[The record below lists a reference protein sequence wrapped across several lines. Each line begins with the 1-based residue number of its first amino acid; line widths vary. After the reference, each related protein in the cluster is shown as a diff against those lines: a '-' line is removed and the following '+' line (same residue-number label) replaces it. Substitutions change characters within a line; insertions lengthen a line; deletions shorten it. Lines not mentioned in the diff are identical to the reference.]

1 MVSVG
6 HPNRLSQALKLVGEL
21 PPLSPMVRHLL
32 ATLYAPSD
40 DISLSQV
47 AVWIEKDAITA
58 GRILGLAN
66 SAYYGRAEPIL
77 SIRHAVTHL
86 GLNAI
91 RNLVASMAMSQY
103 WNRIPTPVEWSTSR
117 FNAHSIGVAVLSD
130 MIAATISPGHGQVAF
145 LAGLFHDIGQVGIAG
160 LLRDDPDRLKKLRV
174 SKHVHLEQVESE
186 LLGFS
191 HSELSAAV
199 VRSWNLPADIEHAVR
214 FHEAEIDWN
223 RIKGEHMPLSEIV
236 HVADTYVDYE
246 GLSVSGVPRRKTDEL
261 PTLDQLGLTE
271 HSAIFARFHDE
282 LETLLSVL

>member
-32 ATLYAPSD
+32 ATLYAPND

-66 SAYYGRAEPIL
+66 SVYYGRTAPIL

-91 RNLVASMAMSQY
+91 RKLVASMAMSQY
-103 WNRIPTPVEWSTSR
+103 WNRIPTPAEWSTSR
-117 FNAHSIGVAVLSD
+117 FNAHSIAVAVLSD

-160 LLRDDPDRLKKLRV
+160 LLRDDPDGLKKLRV
-174 SKHVHLEQVESE
+174 PKHDRLEQAESE
-186 LLGFS
+186 LLGFC

-199 VRSWNLPADIEHAVR
+199 VRSWNLPVDIEQAVR
-214 FHEAEIDWN
+214 FHEAEIDSN
-223 RIKGEHMPLSEIV
+223 RIQGEDVALSEIV
-236 HVADTYVDYE
+236 HVADVYVDYE
-246 GLSVSGVPRRKTDEL
+246 GLSVSGVPTRKTDQL
-261 PTLDQLGLTE
+261 PILDQLGLAEET
-271 HSAIFARFHDE
+271 AIFARFHEE